1 MKCIDLSM
9 MCLFKT
15 NCYANSFI
23 RVAARIVQ
31 RIKDLENLPA
41 MMPDDVRM
49 KAMTELR
56 ALRLLKFQRQ
66 VSFLYCA
73 GRIVNHIQ

>member
-1 MKCIDLSM
+1 M
-9 MCLFKT
+9 
-15 NCYANSFI
+15 
-23 RVAARIVQ
+23 AARIVQ

-66 VSFLYCA
+66 VSFLYALRHVALRVCYISLHDRHVA
-73 GRIVNHIQ
+73 FLTLRALGCSI